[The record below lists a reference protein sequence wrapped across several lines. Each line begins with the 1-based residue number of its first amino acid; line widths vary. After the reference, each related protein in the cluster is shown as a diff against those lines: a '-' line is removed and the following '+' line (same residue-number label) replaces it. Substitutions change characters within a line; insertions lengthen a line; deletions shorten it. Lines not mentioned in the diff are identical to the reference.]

1 MFLSIW
7 NPRSNDP
14 CAVENWTPIFE
25 QGGKD
30 QKFIV
35 NKWKKKK
42 KQEWSMLHL
51 ETQIVYKFN
60 WTSFKNVFVLILLH
74 KENPK

>member
-1 MFLSIW
+1 
-7 NPRSNDP
+7 
-14 CAVENWTPIFE
+14 
-25 QGGKD
+25 
-30 QKFIV
+30 
-35 NKWKKKK
+35 
-42 KQEWSMLHL
+42 MLYL